1 MDRLTKEQRHNT
13 MKSVKSKDTD
23 IELLLRKALWREC
36 IRYRKNYKKLIGK
49 PDIAITKWKIAIFCD
64 ASFWHGKN
72 FDKKKPVSNNAEY
85 WKAKISRNIERDKE
99 VNSQLENMGW
109 IVLRFWDDE
118 IYKHIDTCVL
128 TVKNAISERME
139 SRL

>member
-1 MDRLTKEQRHNT
+1 MDRLTKEQRHKT

-23 IELLLRKALWREC
+23 IEILLRKALWREG

-64 ASFWHGKN
+64 ASFWHGKD

-99 VNSQLENMGW
+99 VNTQLKNIGW
-109 IVLRFWDDE
+109 IVLRFWDID
-118 IYKHIDTCVL
+118 IYKHLDTCVM
-128 TVKNAISERME
+128 TVKNTISERME
-139 SRL
+139 SKL